1 MYRVVSAVAVGESP
15 DDSFVVLDEDYL
27 IVDVGASALAG
38 FGPLLGRCVWD
49 CFPGSKPLFRP
60 YYERARRS
68 GQPVELAQYYGGYL
82 TRVRAV
88 PRNGRTTVYWQTLCM
103 IDTRSLGSLR
113 SSLTEAMAALDEWEA
128 KLERERVRGSLRVFE
143 GRA

>member
-1 MYRVVSAVAVGESP
+1 MVSAVAVGEAS
-15 DDSFVVLDEDYL
+15 DDPFVVLDEDYL
-27 IVDVGASALAG
+27 IVEVEASAEAG

-49 CFPGSKPLFRP
+49 CFPGSEPMYRP

-88 PRNGRTTVYWQTLCM
+88 PREGRTTVYWQTLCM
-103 IDTRSLGSLR
+103 LDTRSLDSLR

-128 KLERERVRGSLRVFE
+128 QLERERVRGSLRVIE